1 MSSPAPT
8 PPSTPHVTLLD
19 FTTTPLSKHYGH
31 PNHYAL
37 IIDDLLTPTECAALT
52 ALAESHS
59 DAWQPAAIKKGAT
72 RHEVETD
79 VRDCSRILLDDAP
92 TAEMLYQRIHP
103 FLALMWEI
111 GGTPE
116 TGVVAGTWRRGR
128 RWRMTGVN
136 ERLRFLRYGQGQF
149 FQAHC
154 DAAYVRAG
162 GRERSFLTVHVYLNS
177 EGEGEEG
184 ECRGGATRFWGMN
197 MKEFVDVE
205 ARVGRVLVFQQRG
218 LLHSGEVVEGGVKRT
233 LRSDVMYEA
242 VDVEEGSGEVV
253 KLKEESK

>member
-1 MSSPAPT
+1 MSSPTPTSTPT
-8 PPSTPHVTLLD
+8 PKATLLD

-52 ALAESHS
+52 TLAESHPTV
-59 DAWQPAAIKKGAT
+59 WQPAAIKKGAE
-72 RHEVETD
+72 RQEVETD
-79 VRDCSRILLDDAP
+79 VRDCSRILLDDAS

-103 FLALMWEI
+103 FLAPMWEL
-111 GGTPE
+111 GG
-116 TGVVAGTWRRGR
+116 GVVAGTLRRGR
-128 RWRMTGVN
+128 RWRMKGVN
-136 ERLRFLRYGQGQF
+136 ERLRFLRYGEGQF

-162 GRERSFLTVHVYLNS
+162 GKEKSFLTVHVYLNS
-177 EGEGEEG
+177 EGEGG

-218 LLHSGEVVEGGVKRT
+218 LLHAGEVVEGGVKRT

-242 VDVEEGSGEVV
+242 FDVEEGSGEVV
-253 KLKEESK
+253 KEELK

>member
-1 MSSPAPT
+1 MSSPPPTETPT
-8 PPSTPHVTLLD
+8 PTATLLD

-37 IIDDLLTPTECAALT
+37 IIDDLFTPSECAALT

-59 DAWQPAAIKKGAT
+59 SDWQPAAIKKGAG
-72 RHEVETD
+72 RNEVETD
-79 VRDCSRILLDDAP
+79 VRDCARILLDHP
-92 TAEMLYQRIHP
+92 ETAETLYQRIHP
-103 FLALMWEI
+103 FLAPMWVI
-111 GGTPE
+111 GATPA

-128 RWRMTGVN
+128 TWRMRGVN
-136 ERLRFLRYGQGQF
+136 ERLRFLRYGAGQF

-154 DAAYVRAG
+154 DAAYVRAEG
-162 GRERSFLTVHVYLNS
+162 KERSFLTVHVYLNR
-177 EGEGEEG
+177 EGG
-184 ECRGGATRFWGMN
+184 CRGGATRFWGMN

-218 LLHSGEVVEGGVKRT
+218 LLHSGEVVESGVKRT

-242 VDVEEGSGEVV
+242 VDAEVVVKEGS
-253 KLKEESK
+253 K

>member
-1 MSSPAPT
+1 MSSPTPT
-8 PPSTPHVTLLD
+8 PTPTPNATLLD

-37 IIDDLLTPTECAALT
+37 IIDNLLTPAECHALT

-59 DAWQPAAIKKGAT
+59 TASWQPAAIKKGAA
-72 RHEVETD
+72 RQEVETD
-79 VRDCSRILLDDAP
+79 VRDCARILLDDAA
-92 TAEMLYQRIHP
+92 TAEMLYQRIRP
-103 FLALMWEI
+103 FLAPVWEI
-111 GGTPE
+111 GGGA

-128 RWRMTGVN
+128 GRSWRMAGVN
-136 ERLRFLRYGQGQF
+136 ERLRFLRYGEGQF

-177 EGEGEEG
+177 EGEGG

-218 LLHSGEVVEGGVKRT
+218 LLHSGEVVEEGVKRT

-242 VDVEEGSGEVV
+242 VDVGEGSGEMV
-253 KLKEESK
+253 KEESK